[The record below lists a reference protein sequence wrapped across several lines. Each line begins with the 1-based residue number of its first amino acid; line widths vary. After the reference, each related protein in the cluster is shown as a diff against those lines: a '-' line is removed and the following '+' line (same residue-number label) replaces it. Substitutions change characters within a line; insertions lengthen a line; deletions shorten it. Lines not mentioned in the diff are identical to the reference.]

1 MALRSQ
7 FQMLILA
14 LYLALH
20 ISSITDFNL
29 VQLLVQDLLL
39 QCLLKITTPLEDVKR
54 CNAQSNSIKKENIK
68 YSF

>member
-54 CNAQSNSIKKENIK
+54 CNVQSNSIKKENIK